1 MVTSLARQ
9 AVIIKSG
16 NDTSILTGNYEL
28 AYALGFL
35 ANQTGISIPEGD
47 VEIRD
52 LQERILEELKNKT
65 AEDERMR
72 RLLRMVRLYN
82 PDPVWDA
89 QMAELLRLGLSEKC
103 PWDFHRA

>member
-16 NDTSILTGNYEL
+16 NDTSVLTGNYEL

-35 ANQTGISIPEGD
+35 ANQMGISIREGD
-47 VEIRD
+47 VVLRD
-52 LQERILEELKNKT
+52 LQEKILDEAKRKVH
-65 AEDERMR
+65 EDEKMK

-82 PDPVWDA
+82 PDPAWDE
-89 QMAELLRLGLSEKC
+89 QMKELLIAGFEEKC
-103 PWDFHRA
+103 PWDLHRA